1 MSLFAD
7 DIIETK
13 RSDQRNLP
21 LELSKVQV
29 TGHKVKH
36 KNNLI
41 CIPAEEQPKLIFF
54 FKSLVWLLNY
64 LNT

>member
-21 LELSKVQV
+21 LELSKVKV

-41 CIPAEEQPKLIFF
+41 CIPADEQPKLIFF
-54 FKSLVWLLNY
+54 LNH
-64 LNT
+64 